1 MELAA
6 KTMVSVKK
14 SGLALKATV
23 TDEHLN
29 GAVNILA
36 NLVRSAQLKRALTR
50 ADPDP
55 ALNFWRVIYGNLL
68 DMAVIEWCKLFGSDH
83 EDHQQVH
90 WKNMFQD
97 ESAFRDGLYRHLG
110 VSRNDFLEYWEELK
124 TYRNTAAAHLDLVN
138 PRAPFYPTLDHA
150 IASSYYYYAQLLP
163 ALRSH
168 GMTRYPDDLQAYG
181 EAFLVQ
187 AVNIASKAMMVT
199 KNIPTLD

>member
-1 MELAA
+1 MVGGT
-6 KTMVSVKK
+6 KT
-14 SGLALKATV
+14 GLALKATA
-23 TDEHLN
+23 TDEHLK

-36 NLVRSAQLKRALTR
+36 NLVRSAHLKRALTR
-50 ADPDP
+50 IEPEP

-68 DMAVIEWCKLFGSDH
+68 DMAVIEWCKLFGSDN
-83 EDHQQVH
+83 ENYQQVH

-110 VSRNDFLEYWEELK
+110 ISASAFLAYWEELK
-124 TYRNTAAAHLDLVN
+124 TYRDTAAAHLDLIK
-138 PRAPFYPTLDHA
+138 PRLPFYPTLDHA

-163 ALRSH
+163 VLRDR

-187 AVNIASKAMMVT
+187 TVDIASKAMMAT
-199 KNIPTLD
+199 KNIHERLG